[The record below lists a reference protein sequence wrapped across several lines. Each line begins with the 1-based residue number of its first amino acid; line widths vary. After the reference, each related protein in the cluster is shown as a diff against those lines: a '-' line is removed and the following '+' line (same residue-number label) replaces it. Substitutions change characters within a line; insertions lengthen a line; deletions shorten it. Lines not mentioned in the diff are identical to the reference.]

1 MRIIQNTYIGFR
13 LPNTLKEALID
24 YAETNQL
31 HVSQVIR
38 SAVVKALKEAV
49 SPMMLSN
56 PTPRPNR
63 HADPDV
69 GFSRGNMPSWRIY

>member
-49 SPMMLSN
+49 N
-56 PTPRPNR
+56 PIQPNPI
-63 HADPDV
+63 AS
-69 GFSRGNMPSWRIY
+69 GQSRIKMI